1 MSRRRCTDGLRS
13 HSWQWAPAPHC
24 TQYLEHKAT
33 AVYTLNLAFI
43 WPGLSHWHKMS
54 YWNKIGRTILVI
66 MIIAMALT
74 DTLTSHPEQRST
86 VVVAGPVFWGT
97 ETGCWWQLS
106 LSWLLQTLWSSG
118 TSGREPQSA
127 WELGGREG
135 GGQYRSWRVTVCA
148 GFCLFLF
155 LTHGLVGVVVFSP
168 GYSHLLQCCCS
179 VPVPVLSAACCQPY
193 CWWRTGTA
201 PVQVVCLTQY
211 CHSGWSYTHTPP
223 SHGQSYGPHTHHC
236 LGRKH
241 THRVIEGRL

>member
-1 MSRRRCTDGLRS
+1 M
-13 HSWQWAPAPHC
+13 
-24 TQYLEHKAT
+24 
-33 AVYTLNLAFI
+33 

-54 YWNKIGRTILVI
+54 YSNKIGMTILVI
-66 MIIAMALT
+66 MIIIIS

-97 ETGCWWQLS
+97 ETGCWWQRS

-127 WELGGREG
+127 WELGEMEG
-135 GGQYRSWRVTVCA
+135 EGQGSVQVLKGNSVCR
-148 GFCLFLF
+148 LLSFLF
-155 LTHGLVGVVVFSP
+155 PTLGLLGVVVFSP
-168 GYSHLLQCCCS
+168 GYSHLLQCCSS

-193 CWWRTGTA
+193 CWWRTGTD
-201 PVQVVCLTQY
+201 PVQAVCPTQY

-236 LGRKH
+236 LGRNR
-241 THRVIEGRL
+241 HRVIEGRL